1 MAKGGGAG
9 FLSDVIIAG
18 FDGKNA
24 YGSPNFVRFAGPVI
38 NSGLDT
44 WDVLKT
50 YYNEAMGDEE
60 IGLYDSENSG
70 HAKALRLL
78 RGHTPFVN
86 LWYTKGVFDR
96 AVYNDIMEFVSPG
109 YLDRVQSWALKNTG
123 QEMWWDMTQI
133 KPIRM
138 PRMSEAPED

>member
-1 MAKGGGAG
+1 MN
-9 FLSDVIIAG
+9 DVIIAG

-86 LWYTKGVFDR
+86 LWYTSTAIDR
-96 AVYNDIMEFVSPG
+96 YVMNDIQEYLSPG
-109 YLDRVQSWALKNTG
+109 YLARMERRTYNSWG
-123 QEMWWDMTQI
+123 QGYWWGLRDTT
-133 KPIRM
+133 PHR
-138 PRMSEAPED
+138 APQMADQPDY